1 MDELEQIRE
10 RNRWNPDKKEKEES
24 EKPKSSLPKGTIVL
38 MLVTAGIID
47 AVQAFLL
54 LFAIGAVL
62 NTFIS
67 IFMVFVF
74 FLWFMMHGVSFVS
87 PKRLMGMGGG
97 FLVELIPVLDAL
109 PAWTAA
115 VWYTISTTK
124 ILETVEK
131 LPGGKA
137 AGFVVQSQMAA
148 TNASRTRQI
157 ANTHEWNTTQFRE
170 GGKKYAGTKGM
181 DKVLTIDEI
190 RAQKKISPEQ
200 LKLDAAKKGYTDWK
214 TQMTD
219 IDKMRGV
226 KRKYADPEE
235 KTTQDTLED
244 SETQDME
251 EQRAA

>member
-109 PAWTAA
+109 PAWTGA
-115 VWYTISTTK
+115 VLYTISTTK
-124 ILETVEK
+124 IAEVAEK
-131 LPGGKA
+131 VPGGKVISQ
-137 AGFVVQSQMAA
+137 VVQAKS
-148 TNASRTRQI
+148 
-157 ANTHEWNTTQFRE
+157 
-170 GGKKYAGTKGM
+170 GKK
-181 DKVLTIDEI
+181 
-190 RAQKKISPEQ
+190 
-200 LKLDAAKKGYTDWK
+200 AA
-214 TQMTD
+214 
-219 IDKMRGV
+219 
-226 KRKYADPEE
+226 
-235 KTTQDTLED
+235 
-244 SETQDME
+244 
-251 EQRAA
+251 